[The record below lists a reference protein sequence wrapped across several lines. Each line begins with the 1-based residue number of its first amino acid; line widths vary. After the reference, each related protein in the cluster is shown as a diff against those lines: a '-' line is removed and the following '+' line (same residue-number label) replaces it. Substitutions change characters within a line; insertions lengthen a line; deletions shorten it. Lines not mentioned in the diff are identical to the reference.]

1 MTSDLVAHLTA
12 AIEAG
17 AVPSPVAG
25 EAMDSYRLRVA
36 HAGAVV
42 GAGWFAERQRELA
55 AAAASLTGDGHLR
68 AVPEPDDEDE
78 PSVERSDG

>member
-1 MTSDLVAHLTA
+1 MTSDLVAHLAA

-42 GAGWFAERQRELA
+42 GAGWYAERQRELA
-55 AAAASLTGDGHLR
+55 ASASLTGDGHLR
-68 AVPEPDDEDE
+68 AVPEIDVDDE